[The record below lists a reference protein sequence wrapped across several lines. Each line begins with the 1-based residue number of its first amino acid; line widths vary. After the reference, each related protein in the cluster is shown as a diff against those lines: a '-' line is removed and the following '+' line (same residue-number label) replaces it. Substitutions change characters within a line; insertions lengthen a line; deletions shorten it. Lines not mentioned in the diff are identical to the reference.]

1 MRLEDLK
8 IGAKVSFH
16 KLKNG
21 KVIGLEDEVLTI
33 IEINHK
39 HWQPC
44 NCKLSN
50 GVFTNHI
57 GIELVETTKESYTRL
72 SIFDFI

>member
-1 MRLEDLK
+1 MKLEDIKL
-8 IGAKVSFH
+8 GLKVSFH

-33 IEINHK
+33 AEINHK

-44 NCKLSN
+44 NIRLSN

-57 GIELVETTKESYTRL
+57 GIEPVEEKKESYTRL
-72 SIFDFI
+72 SIFDFL